1 VNDAEGVEPSRGT
14 PGEVFGA
21 ALRLGL
27 TSFGGPIAHIGY
39 FHREYV
45 ERRRWVAEATYLDL
59 VGLCHL
65 LPGATSSQV
74 GIGIGLLRAGWIG
87 ALAAWVGFTLPSA
100 LALVTIALLTSGI
113 DLAGAGWAHGLKLAA
128 VAIVATAV
136 LSMWRSLA
144 PDLPRRAVALLAAA
158 IILATGAGMVQV
170 AVIVAG
176 GALGWRLLSRPG
188 VEVPDDAPSPIGRRS
203 GLVALAVFVVLLLGL
218 PLAELLTRQEW
229 VGVVDGFYRA
239 GALVLGGGHVVL
251 PLLDESVVRPGWVS
265 NETFLAGYGAAQA
278 MPGPLFTV
286 AGFIGASLEVAP
298 SGVGGAA
305 VALGA
310 IFLPSFLLVVA
321 AFPYWDR
328 LRRSSSFHGV
338 MAGANAAVIGLLI
351 AALYWPLWTSSVSSA
366 VDVALIGGA
375 FLALAWRQAPP
386 WVVVGVLAVLGQLM
400 QALSV
405 A

>member
-1 VNDAEGVEPSRGT
+1 VNGADRLEPARGT
-14 PGEVFGA
+14 PTEVFGA

-27 TSFGGPIAHIGY
+27 TSFGGPIAHLGY

-74 GIGIGLLRAGWIG
+74 GIGIGLLRAGWVG

-100 LALVTIALLTSGI
+100 LALVTFALLTSGV

-144 PDLPRRAVALLAAA
+144 PDLPRRAIALLAAA
-158 IILATGAGMVQV
+158 VILATGVELVQV
-170 AVIVAG
+170 AVIGAG
-176 GALGWRLLSRPG
+176 GALGWRLLGGPRI
-188 VEVPDDAPSPIGRRS
+188 EVPDDAPSPVGRRS
-203 GLVALAVFVVLLLGL
+203 GLVALAVFFLLLLGL
-218 PLAELLTRQEW
+218 PLAALATRQEW

-251 PLLDESVVRPGWVS
+251 PLLDESIVRPGWVS
-265 NETFLAGYGAAQA
+265 SETFLAGYGAAQA

-298 SGVGGAA
+298 NGIGGAA
-305 VALGA
+305 VALIA
-310 IFLPSFLLVVA
+310 IFLPSFLLVIA

-328 LRRSSSFHGV
+328 LRRSSALRGA

-351 AALYWPLWTSSVSSA
+351 AALYRPLWTSSVGSA
-366 VDVALIGGA
+366 VDVALIGVA
-375 FLALAWRQAPP
+375 FLALAWQRVPP
-386 WVVVGVLAVLGQLM
+386 WLVVALLAVLGQLM
-400 QALSV
+400 PMLSV

>member
-1 VNDAEGVEPSRGT
+1 V
-14 PGEVFGA
+14 
-21 ALRLGL
+21 
-27 TSFGGPIAHIGY
+27 
-39 FHREYV
+39 
-45 ERRRWVAEATYLDL
+45 
-59 VGLCHL
+59 
-65 LPGATSSQV
+65 SS
-74 GIGIGLLRAGWIG
+74 
-87 ALAAWVGFTLPSA
+87 
-100 LALVTIALLTSGI
+100 
-113 DLAGAGWAHGLKLAA
+113 
-128 VAIVATAV
+128 
-136 LSMWRSLA
+136 
-144 PDLPRRAVALLAAA
+144 
-158 IILATGAGMVQV
+158 
-170 AVIVAG
+170 
-176 GALGWRLLSRPG
+176 
-188 VEVPDDAPSPIGRRS
+188 
-203 GLVALAVFVVLLLGL
+203 
-218 PLAELLTRQEW
+218 
-229 VGVVDGFYRA
+229 
-239 GALVLGGGHVVL
+239 
-251 PLLDESVVRPGWVS
+251 
-265 NETFLAGYGAAQA
+265 ETFLAGYGAAQA

-310 IFLPSFLLVVA
+310 IFLPSFLLVIA